1 MSTVKIDFSKKIG
14 KIGPMHAVNNG
25 PAGSDVRGGFE
36 NVTAFREAGI
46 PFARNHDASFYEG
59 YNGEHIVDV
68 HRIFKNFDAD
78 VNDPASYVFEPTDNY
93 CKKIERAGTKV
104 FYRLGASIEHG
115 YKYGTYPPKDYL
127 KWAQI
132 CEHIIRHYTEG
143 WADGFNMDI
152 KYWEIWNEPDC
163 RNADGSNPC
172 WQGTDAEFIDFFV
185 VAYKYLKEKFPHL
198 KIGGPSICTM
208 HSKQILDPL
217 FDRLKEENICLDFFS
232 FHRYCSDP
240 KEFEFPIDEARRYLE
255 KSGMLG
261 KTELILNEW
270 NYVYGNWSGDDWI
283 YTVLNEKGMKGAAFI
298 AGCMCVS
305 QAKGLDMLMYY
316 DARPSAMNGMFETTT
331 LEKLKGYYPF
341 LMFNELYK
349 LEGSCQIA
357 SDDEEVYAVAAEN
370 DGKAAAM
377 ICYFSD
383 DDTKGEKE
391 IAINL
396 EGNDKDFELFVLD
409 EEKDCE
415 NMGTFN
421 FNNRKVLLK
430 RNSVILI
437 KSI

>member
-25 PAGSDVRGGFE
+25 PAGSAVRGGFE
-36 NVTAFREAGI
+36 SYTAYKNAGI
-46 PFARNHDASFYEG
+46 PYARNHDASFYSG
-59 YNGEHIVDV
+59 YGGEHTVDV

-78 VNDPASYVFEPTDNY
+78 VNDPASYVFEPTDKY
-93 CKKIERAGTKV
+93 LKDIESVGAKV
-104 FYRLGASIEHG
+104 FYRLGSAIEHG

-143 WADGFNMDI
+143 WANGYYMDI

-163 RNADGSNPC
+163 MNADGSNPC
-172 WQGTDAEFIDFFV
+172 WQGTWNEFNDFFV
-185 VAYKYLKEKFPHL
+185 VTFKYLKEKFPHL
-198 KIGGPSICTM
+198 KIGGPAVCTM
-208 HSKQILDPL
+208 HSKGFLVP
-217 FDRLKEENICLDFFS
+217 FFERLIEENICLDFFS

-240 KEFEFPIDEARRYLE
+240 KDFEFPIDEAKRYLE

-270 NYVYGNWSGDDWI
+270 NYVRGWLNEEWK
-283 YTVLNEKGMKGAAFI
+283 YTIRSEKGMKGAAFI
-298 AGCMCVS
+298 AGVMAVC
-305 QAKGLDMLMYY
+305 QAKGLDILMYY
-316 DARPSAMNGMFETTT
+316 DARPTNMNGMFDTTT
-331 LEKLKGYYPF
+331 LENLKGYYPF
-341 LMFNELYK
+341 LMFNELYN
-349 LEGSCQIA
+349 LENSCFVA
-357 SDDEEVYAVAAEN
+357 SDDDEVYAVAAEK
-370 DGKAAAM
+370 DGSTAAM

-391 IAINL
+391 ITISLTGNNKNL
-396 EGNDKDFELFVLD
+396 ELFVLD
-409 EEKDCE
+409 DEKDCE

-421 FNNRKVLLK
+421 LSDRKVLLK

-437 KSI
+437 KSV